1 MEHVELQLFTVD
13 QNAHNFGV
21 TGTQAIACLLDR
33 LHPEKVFSTPLLT
46 FQSDSCTATFRTS
59 GITRIDLVSKEPP
72 TWPLHFGLAGASQV
86 TEEKFIE
93 ELGRAHSAERRNPHV
108 DTAVT
113 LVELALVNRR
123 RIYVRLETLNSA
135 WNEVGAATMMQRML
149 EAPSYHFRRH
159 EGGVVIL
166 NAANVIHADFHPGLP
181 NLPGACRAEP
191 MLGGGSLVT
200 AYAAVET

>member
-1 MEHVELQLFTVD
+1 MEHVELHLFTVD
-13 QNAHNFGV
+13 QNAHNFGI
-21 TGTQAIACLLDR
+21 TGARAIACLLD
-33 LHPEKVFSTPLLT
+33 LLDPERIFCAPLLT
-46 FQSDSCTATFRTS
+46 FQSDSCTAVFKTS
-59 GITRIDLVSKEPP
+59 AITRIDLVSEEPP
-72 TWPLHFGLAGASQV
+72 PWPLHFGLAEARQV

-93 ELGRAHSAERRNPHV
+93 ELGRAHSAERREHCV
-108 DTAVT
+108 DRTVT

-123 RIYVRLETLNSA
+123 RVYVRLETINSA
-135 WNEVGAATMMQRML
+135 WSEIGAATMMQRML
-149 EAPSYHFRRH
+149 EAPSYHFRRQD
-159 EGGVVIL
+159 GGVIIL

>member
-1 MEHVELQLFTVD
+1 MEQVELHVFTVD
-13 QNAHNFGV
+13 QNAHNFEI
-21 TGTQAIACLLDR
+21 TGAQAIACLLD
-33 LHPEKVFSTPLLT
+33 LLSPERIFCEPLLS
-46 FQSDSCTATFRTS
+46 FQSDSCTAVFRTS
-59 GITRIDLVSKEPP
+59 AITRIDLLSEEPP
-72 TWPLHFGLAGASQV
+72 PWPLHFGLAEASQV

-93 ELGRAHSAERRNPHV
+93 ELGRAHSAERRDHCV
-108 DTAVT
+108 DRAVA

-123 RIYVRLETLNSA
+123 RIYVRLETLNAA
-135 WNEVGAATMMQRML
+135 WNEAGAETMMQRML

-159 EGGVVIL
+159 ERGVIIL

-181 NLPGACRAEP
+181 NVPKACRAEP